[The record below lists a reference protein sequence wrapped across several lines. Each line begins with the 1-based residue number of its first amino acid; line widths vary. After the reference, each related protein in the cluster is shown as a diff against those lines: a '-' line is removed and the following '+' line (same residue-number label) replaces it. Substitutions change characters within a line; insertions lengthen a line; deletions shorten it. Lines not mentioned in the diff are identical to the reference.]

1 MNIEYSNN
9 LDNNTMTVTVF
20 LQPRK
25 KARQPRIKIGWPEVS
40 ALVEQNYAAPNTHTL
55 GKCVERLKIADNEY
69 VSQCIISWVFE
80 LHENIV
86 QKKTIKKTTAAKKT
100 SKSKT
105 RKN

>member
-40 ALVEQNYAAPNTHTL
+40 ALVKQNYVPPNTHTL

-69 VSQCIISWVFE
+69 TSQCIINWVFE
-80 LHENIV
+80 LH
-86 QKKTIKKTTAAKKT
+86 KKTIKKTTAAKKT